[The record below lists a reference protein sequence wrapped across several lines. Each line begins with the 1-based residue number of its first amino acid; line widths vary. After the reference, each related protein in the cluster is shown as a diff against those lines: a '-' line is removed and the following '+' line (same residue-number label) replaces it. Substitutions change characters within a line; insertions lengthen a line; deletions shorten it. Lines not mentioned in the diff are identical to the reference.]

1 MSHILFNPPQPSEI
15 STKQRIEAYAFQ
27 VEKLVDV
34 ANSYCVSSIWSAQ
47 EAQDFAVDARQLLK
61 KIEQAK
67 KDITEPA
74 RRFTTKVN
82 NTAKIFTERLEETI
96 SILTKKVNRWKEAK
110 EKERALIEEEDLLL
124 SEALNLDM
132 AQVSTYQAPLKTI
145 GSDNSV
151 SYERT
156 NWKFETQD
164 LSKVPREFLK
174 VDEEK
179 VKLSIK
185 SGTRDI
191 AGLKIYSEQQTIIKS
206 R

>member
-1 MSHILFNPPQPSEI
+1 MSHILFNPPQHSEI

-27 VEKLVDV
+27 VEKLVEM
-34 ANSYCVSSIWSAQ
+34 ANSYCVGSVWSAQ

-61 KIEQAK
+61 KIEQTK

-96 SILTKKVNRWKEAK
+96 SVLTKKVSRWKEAK
-110 EKERALIEEEDLLL
+110 EKERMLVEEEDLLL

-132 AQVSTYQAPLKTI
+132 AQVSTYHAPLKNI

-156 NWKFETQD
+156 NWKFDLED

-179 VKLSIK
+179 VKLAIK